1 MEEKE
6 IRDLIVQL
14 KEENEIEKRYLKKQ
28 LFLLKLSMLSTTG
41 IFITLLMAIIIL
53 VPRITTTLTEVNL
66 AIGQISNT
74 MVQVE
79 EVFESVKRLVEESEE
94 GLGLAIDSMNSIDFK
109 GLNQSI
115 TDLGNVVSPLADFFS
130 KFR

>member
-6 IRDLIVQL
+6 IQDLIVQL

-41 IFITLLMAIIIL
+41 IFITLLIAIIIL

-94 GLGLAIDSMNSIDFK
+94 GLGVAIDSMNSIDFK

>member
-6 IRDLIVQL
+6 IQDLIVQL

-28 LFLLKLSMLSTTG
+28 LFLLKLSMLSTIG
-41 IFITLLMAIIIL
+41 IFITLLIAIIIL

-94 GLGLAIDSMNSIDFK
+94 GLGVAIDSMNSIDFN

>member
-6 IRDLIVQL
+6 IQDLIVQL

-74 MVQVE
+74 VVQVE

>member
-6 IRDLIVQL
+6 IQDLIVQL

>member
-28 LFLLKLSMLSTTG
+28 LFLLKLSMFSTTG

-94 GLGLAIDSMNSIDFK
+94 GLGVAIDSMNSIDFK

>member
-6 IRDLIVQL
+6 IQDLIVQL

-74 MVQVE
+74 VVQVE

-94 GLGLAIDSMNSIDFK
+94 GLGVAIDSMNSIDFK

>member
-6 IRDLIVQL
+6 IQDLIVQL

-94 GLGLAIDSMNSIDFK
+94 GLGIAIDSMNSIDFK

>member
-6 IRDLIVQL
+6 IQDLLVQL

-41 IFITLLMAIIIL
+41 IFITLLIAIIIL

-94 GLGLAIDSMNSIDFK
+94 GLGVAIDSMNSIDFK